1 MRELTTIEIN
11 HVSAGLGT
19 GVISGAIA
27 GAASGF
33 ICTIPFL
40 IMGFGSNPGMAI
52 SKVIFEL
59 APYVLGPAVLGALIG
74 EATDLLLGQNS

>member
-1 MRELTTIEIN
+1 
-11 HVSAGLGT
+11 
-19 GVISGAIA
+19 
-27 GAASGF
+27 
-33 ICTIPFL
+33 
-40 IMGFGSNPGMAI
+40 MGFGSNPGMAI